1 MGWASDTMAQI
12 TREQWADYQGRFQP
26 IEGELQSYYDNPQ
39 KMAEG
44 ISAARAYSG
53 KAADAAANNVRIGL
67 SRYGQAGQMDDP
79 AFSRQLGLN
88 KAAAD
93 VDAAN
98 STRAHIVDRDNLILA
113 GGLTTRGL

>member
-1 MGWASDTMAQI
+1 MATI
-12 TREQWADYQGRFQP
+12 TREQFADYQKRFMP
-26 IEGELQSYYDNPQ
+26 VESELQSYYDNPA

-44 ISAARAYSG
+44 IGAARTYSG
-53 KAADAAANNVRIGL
+53 KAADAATENVRLGL

-79 AFSRQLGLN
+79 AFSRQLSLN

-98 STRAHIVDRDNLILA
+98 SARAHIVDRDNKILA
-113 GGLTTRGL
+113 GGLTTRGM